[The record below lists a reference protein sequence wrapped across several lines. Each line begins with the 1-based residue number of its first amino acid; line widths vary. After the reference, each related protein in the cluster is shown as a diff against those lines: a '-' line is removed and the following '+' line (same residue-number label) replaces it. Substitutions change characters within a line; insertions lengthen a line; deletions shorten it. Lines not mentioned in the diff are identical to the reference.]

1 MYASIIGKIQYKEHQ
16 NFRKSNGTD
25 VSFTLAKQ
33 TNEKKKRRKHCK
45 KRLIPTCTL
54 MHKILSKTYVS
65 TLMMQ

>member
-33 TNEKKKRRKHCK
+33 TNEKKKK
-45 KRLIPTCTL
+45 TL
-54 MHKILSKTYVS
+54 QKTSYS
-65 TLMMQ
+65 NLYANA

>member
-33 TNEKKKRRKHCK
+33 RKKKKRKQCK
-45 KRLIPTCTL
+45 KRLILTCTL

>member
-33 TNEKKKRRKHCK
+33 TNEKKKEENIAKNVLFQLVR
-45 KRLIPTCTL
+45 
-54 MHKILSKTYVS
+54 
-65 TLMMQ
+65 

>member
-33 TNEKKKRRKHCK
+33 TNEKKQKENIAKNVLFQLVR
-45 KRLIPTCTL
+45 
-54 MHKILSKTYVS
+54 
-65 TLMMQ
+65 

>member
-1 MYASIIGKIQYKEHQ
+1 MQYKEHQ

-25 VSFTLAKQ
+25 ASFTLAKQ
-33 TNEKKKRRKHCK
+33 RKKKKKRKQCK
-45 KRLIPTCTL
+45 KRLILTCTL

>member
-33 TNEKKKRRKHCK
+33 TNEKKKKEENIAKNVLFQLVR
-45 KRLIPTCTL
+45 
-54 MHKILSKTYVS
+54 
-65 TLMMQ
+65 

>member
-33 TNEKKKRRKHCK
+33 TNEKKKK
-45 KRLIPTCTL
+45 KTL
-54 MHKILSKTYVS
+54 QKTSYS
-65 TLMMQ
+65 NLYANA